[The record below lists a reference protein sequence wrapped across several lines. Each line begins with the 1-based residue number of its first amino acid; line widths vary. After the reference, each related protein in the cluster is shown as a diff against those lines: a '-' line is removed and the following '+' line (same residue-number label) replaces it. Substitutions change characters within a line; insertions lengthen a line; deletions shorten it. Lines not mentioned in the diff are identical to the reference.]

1 MTYIGNQTCTG
12 PAGVHEYLTRHGVQP
27 DDVDAAFTQQE
38 NIDEIERAVLFG
50 SFNYYPAQKIAERMK
65 WILTE
70 DPAEDDDDDDDD
82 DEL

>member
-27 DDVDAAFTQQE
+27 DDVDQALTQQE
-38 NIDEIERAVLFG
+38 NIDDIESAVRLR
-50 SFNYYPAQKIAERMK
+50 SMNYYPAGQIAKRMN

-70 DPAEDDDDDDDD
+70 DPAEDDDDDDD
-82 DEL
+82 EL